1 MSFFPSFKWEMPGET
16 KAQQP
21 QFFYVS
27 RDQVTA
33 AFNWSSRKFKLRLP
47 QPQET
52 REHKQALEKWLL
64 KDVTTL
70 NSSALQNGN
79 CDCSRYWHTRLD
91 DVTATATPDQGTGR
105 AQLEPS
111 QDRGTH
117 LRAQETKACLDTPCA
132 FQSQC
137 TAAAHTGNSTKGFKS
152 LLFAP
157 LLSLLFPSLT
167 AQSLS

>member
-1 MSFFPSFKWEMPGET
+1 MSFFPYFKWEMPGEM

-21 QFFYVS
+21 QFFYVI

-52 REHKQALEKWLL
+52 SEHKQALEKWLL

-79 CDCSRYWHTRLD
+79 CDCSRYRHTRLD
-91 DVTATATPDQGTGR
+91 DVTATATPDHGTGR
-105 AQLEPS
+105 AQLEPG
-111 QDRGTH
+111 QDGALTSEPRKQKLVWTLPVPSNHSVLLLLTQGTAP
-117 LRAQETKACLDTPCA
+117 RVSKAFCL
-132 FQSQC
+132 
-137 TAAAHTGNSTKGFKS
+137 
-152 LLFAP
+152 LLCFLYYFLP
-157 LLSLLFPSLT
+157 LLHSH
-167 AQSLS
+167 